1 MTQELPK
8 SVELYFS
15 GKNERDFARAV
26 SGFSH
31 TAVARDEAQDYRGPA
46 AIRAWME
53 ETFARYAD
61 IAEVESFSSAD
72 DRVDVVAAVSGTFPG
87 SPIRLRFSFT
97 LADDLI
103 TRLEIAP

>member
-1 MTQELPK
+1 MAQELPI

-26 SGFSH
+26 SGFSA

-53 ETFARYAD
+53 DTFARYAD
-61 IAEVESFSSAD
+61 IAEVTSFSRD
-72 DRVDVVAAVSGTFPG
+72 TDTVDVVAAVSGSFPG
-87 SPIRLRFSFT
+87 SPIRLQFSFT
-97 LADDLI
+97 LADELI